1 MSSTLA
7 FASCTAGAAWLQA
20 RKSVAATQ
28 FDKHSGTP
36 QHHPKGTH
44 ASLRTSLT
52 HHVRKHRQLPAR
64 ARFDLTQLNIK
75 HLQST

>member
-1 MSSTLA
+1 
-7 FASCTAGAAWLQA
+7 LQA
-20 RKSVAATQ
+20 AQLGLLGCKRAKVLQQHNLTNTPEH
-28 FDKHSGTP
+28 HSITP
-36 QHHPKGTH
+36 R
-44 ASLRTSLT
+44 ALMLSLRTSLT